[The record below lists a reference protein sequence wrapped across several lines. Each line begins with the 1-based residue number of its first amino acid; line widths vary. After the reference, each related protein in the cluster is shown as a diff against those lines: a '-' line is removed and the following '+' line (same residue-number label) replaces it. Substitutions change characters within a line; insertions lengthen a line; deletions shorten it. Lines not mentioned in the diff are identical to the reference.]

1 MTKPDDRLTYY
12 VYDHFDPV
20 SGEVVYIGLG
30 TMGRAWEASTRTRA
44 HKEWCV
50 RLSERGYTPDQY
62 VRLRVRGL
70 RRLVALQLERRAIEM
85 AKPRFNV
92 RHASHDR
99 DKYLGMRSK
108 VRTIDTRDFELV
120 NNF

>member
-30 TMGRAWEASTRTRA
+30 TMGRAWDASTRTA
-44 HKEWCV
+44 THKEWCI

-70 RRLVALQLERRAIEM
+70 RRLAALQLERRAIEA

-92 RHASHDR
+92 RHVAHDQ
-99 DKYLGMRSK
+99 DKYLGMRGK
-108 VRTIDTRDFELV
+108 VRTVDTRDFELV